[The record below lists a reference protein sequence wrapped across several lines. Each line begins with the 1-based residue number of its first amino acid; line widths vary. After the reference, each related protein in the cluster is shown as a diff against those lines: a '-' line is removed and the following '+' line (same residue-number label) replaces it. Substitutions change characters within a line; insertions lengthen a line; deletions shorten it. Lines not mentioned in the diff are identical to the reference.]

1 MEDEQVDREFQ
12 DLLLQCQ
19 IPEQVKEALT
29 GLGYDC
35 TANCTLTFGGLAF
48 SSMLMLDQNIKKFL
62 PEGEN
67 DTTSPTCARIRALW
81 SKCNALHTSP
91 PIPAAQAFPPTPSPT
106 PTTSPLNSTSNW
118 NESLPPKLSTE
129 DMAFM
134 KTQFGKTTLEK
145 YLMLI
150 PHLRSDFGL

>member
-1 MEDEQVDREFQ
+1 MEDEPVDREFQ

-29 GLGYDC
+29 CLGYDC
-35 TANCTLTFGGLAF
+35 TLTFGLAF
-48 SSMLMLDQNIKKFL
+48 SSMLILDQNIKKFL

-81 SKCNALHTSP
+81 SKCNAIHTSP
-91 PIPAAQAFPPTPSPT
+91 PIPAAQAFPPAPLPT
-106 PTTSPLNSTSNW
+106 PTPSPLNSTSNW

-129 DMAFM
+129 DKAFM
-134 KTQFGKTTLEK
+134 KTQFEK
-145 YLMLI
+145 NYPGEVLDAHST
-150 PHLRSDFGL
+150 P

>member
-1 MEDEQVDREFQ
+1 MEHEHVDREFQ

-35 TANCTLTFGGLAF
+35 TLTFGLAF

-81 SKCNALHTSP
+81 SKCNAIHTSP

-106 PTTSPLNSTSNW
+106 PTTSPLNSTSN
-118 NESLPPKLSTE
+118 
-129 DMAFM
+129 
-134 KTQFGKTTLEK
+134 
-145 YLMLI
+145 
-150 PHLRSDFGL
+150 